1 MKTNSRSI
9 FFDLIKVAFILIVI
23 GACLGSIYVSDRT
36 IENKIILAGFFIML
50 GIIANEISKL
60 SNLNTLTSEIHA
72 KTLMQLILTGKKQGV
87 KEDVG
92 KIFEEIEENEIKSQD
107 FHRRMFGDFDLM
119 AYFGMIVL
127 ILIVAYI
134 TTLII

>member
-9 FFDLIKVAFILIVI
+9 FFELIKVAFILIVI

-50 GIIANEISKL
+50 GIIANEFSKL

-107 FHRRMFGDFDLM
+107 FYRRMFGDFDLM

>member
-9 FFDLIKVAFILIVI
+9 FFELIKVAFILLVI

-107 FHRRMFGDFDLM
+107 FHRRMFG
-119 AYFGMIVL
+119 AYKYDATYL
-127 ILIVAYI
+127 
-134 TTLII
+134 

>member
-9 FFDLIKVAFILIVI
+9 FFELIKVAFILIVI

-36 IENKIILAGFFIML
+36 IENKIILAGFFIIL

-107 FHRRMFGDFDLM
+107 FYRRMFGDFDLM

>member
-9 FFDLIKVAFILIVI
+9 FFELIKVAFILIVI

-107 FHRRMFGDFDLM
+107 FYRRMFGDFDLM

-127 ILIVAYI
+127 ILIIAYI

>member
-1 MKTNSRSI
+1 
-9 FFDLIKVAFILIVI
+9 
-23 GACLGSIYVSDRT
+23 
-36 IENKIILAGFFIML
+36 ML